1 MRLLISFIL
10 GASVSLGIFIGM
22 EKMTSSKNMHK
33 LERDE
38 IPQLF
43 YLRDTKDSKVNEKK
57 RVKPKKPELQ
67 KPKKV
72 DLKEPKMKMNIQ
84 KNVKIQPI
92 ITQNINLS
100 NLASLSGAQID
111 ANIGLIDANTL
122 MTLNKIYPKYPRRAK
137 LSKKEGFVEL
147 QFQIDAKG
155 YVHNPVVIQSNPE
168 GVFERSALRA
178 IKRWRFKPQKGS
190 DPSALTDATITFN
203 YRLAE

>member
-10 GASVSLGIFIGM
+10 GATVSLGIFIGM
-22 EKMTSSKNMHK
+22 EQMTSSKNMHK

-38 IPQLF
+38 IPQLV

-72 DLKEPKMKMNIQ
+72 NLKEPKMKMNIQ

-92 ITQNINLS
+92 ITENINLS
-100 NLASLSGAQID
+100 KISTLSGAQIN

-122 MTLNKIYPKYPRRAK
+122 MTLSKIYPKYPRRAK

-155 YVHNPVVIQSNPE
+155 YVHNPAVVSSDPV
-168 GVFERSALRA
+168 GLFEQSALRA
-178 IKRWRFKPQKGS
+178 IKRWRFKPIKGS
-190 DPSALTDATITFN
+190 DPSAFTDATITFN
-203 YRLAE
+203 YRLSK